1 MAWTRR
7 QTLVAASSAG
17 ALPLLPAATAAAK
30 ADGAGRSGRFLWGAG
45 TSAFQV
51 EGNNTNSDM
60 WLVEGLA
67 DSGFADLSGD
77 ACDQYHRYAAD
88 IALVASLG
96 LDTYRFSIE
105 WARVEPREGAFSTAA
120 LDHYRQVLQACRAAG
135 LRTVVT
141 LFHFTAPLW
150 VARQGGFG
158 NPAVVPLFARYAAR
172 IVAHC
177 GDLIDC
183 LSTIN
188 EANMSFV
195 DYITPA
201 VATRIQASAARASGT
216 AQFGTFLLD
225 DVERSKPIVREAHVA
240 AREAVRKVRPG
251 LPVGLTLAL
260 DDLQDAPGSEGH
272 AAAARA
278 ARYGVWLELAR
289 GDDYLGVQNYTRQ
302 RIGPDG
308 PVPAPAGAT
317 LTQLHQEVHPASL
330 GNVVRHA
337 ASVARVPVLVSE
349 HGIGT
354 ADDALRIRFID
365 ESLAGL
371 RAAMH
376 DGVAVTGYIHWSLLD
391 NYEWAFGYRAQFG
404 LVAVDRATQRRTPK
418 PSARHLGALARAA
431 RAG

>member
-1 MAWTRR
+1 MDLTRR
-7 QTLVAASSAG
+7 QALAATATAAS
-17 ALPLLPAATAAAK
+17 LPLLAPAAAARAAA
-30 ADGAGRSGRFLWGAG
+30 ARSGFMLGAG

-51 EGNNTNSDM
+51 EGNNVNSDL

-67 DSGFADLSGD
+67 EAGFANQSGD
-77 ACDQYHRYAAD
+77 ACDHYHSYAAD
-88 IALVASLG
+88 IALVAGLG

-105 WARVEPREGAFSTAA
+105 WARVEPREGAFSRAE
-120 LDHYRQVLQACRAAG
+120 LDHYRRVLQVCRAAG

-150 VARQGGFG
+150 VARQGGFS
-158 NPAVVPLFARYAAR
+158 NPAIVPLFARYAAR
-172 IVAHC
+172 VAEHC

-195 DYITPA
+195 DYVTPEGA
-201 VATRIQASAARASGT
+201 RRVQHAAARAVG
-216 AQFGTFLLD
+216 AERFGTFLLD
-225 DVERSKPIVREAHVA
+225 DVAASKPIVREAHVA
-240 AREAVRKVRPG
+240 AREAVRRTRPG
-251 LPVGLTLAL
+251 LPVGITLAM
-260 DDLQDAPGSEGH
+260 DDLQDARGSEGH
-272 AAAARA
+272 AAAMRE
-278 ARYGVWLELAR
+278 ARYGAWLALAR
-289 GDDYLGVQNYTRQ
+289 DDDYLGVQNYTRQ
-302 RIGPDG
+302 LVGPQG
-308 PVPAPAGAT
+308 VVPPPPGSVF
-317 LTQLHQEVHPASL
+317 TQLHQEVHPASL
-330 GNVVRHA
+330 GNVVRYA

-371 RAAMH
+371 RAAVR

-404 LVAVDRATQRRTPK
+404 LVAVDRATQRRSPK
-418 PSARHLGALARAA
+418 PSAQHLRRLARAA
-431 RAG
+431 KLA